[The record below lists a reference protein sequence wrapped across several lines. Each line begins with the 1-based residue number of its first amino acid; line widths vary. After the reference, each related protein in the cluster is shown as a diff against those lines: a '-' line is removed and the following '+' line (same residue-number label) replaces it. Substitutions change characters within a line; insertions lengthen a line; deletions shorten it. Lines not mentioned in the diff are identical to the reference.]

1 MTSCLLQFVYAPAR
15 KMEGLQRESS
25 PIVAMNARIFFS
37 SELPSKF
44 IASRNWFCLFSA
56 KETSSA
62 LCSGTLPLHAAGNV
76 GDFHSLGL
84 QLIPDAV
91 RLGEVFRLLGIGPG
105 PDQGFHLG
113 ILPAVLARSCPMDP
127 AAPGALEI
135 SHCREGR
142 MEYRLGDRYFYLAPG
157 DLSVARQDVLPTAA
171 TFPTGHYHGVTVT
184 VDPGQAP
191 RCLSCFLEDVEVQPA
206 ALAEKFCAAGGYFA
220 ARSSRRV
227 EHVFSELYHVPEDL
241 RQGYLKVKVLEL
253 LLFLSALEV
262 APVPQAVPGLTR
274 GQVSL
279 AKKTADYLLANTESK
294 VTTQELSRHFGASAA
309 QIRASF
315 QGVYGRSPAAWLRLQ
330 KMHGAAEL
338 LRSTDRTVLDIA
350 GQFGYD
356 NASKFARA
364 FRDVI
369 GVSPN
374 EYRSGVEQDSC
385 APV

>member
-1 MTSCLLQFVYAPAR
+1 MESCLHDAAPLPEHTVR
-15 KMEGLQRESS
+15 RET
-25 PIVAMNARIFFS
+25 PDGGQAAV
-37 SELPSKF
+37 
-44 IASRNWFCLFSA
+44 
-56 KETSSA
+56 
-62 LCSGTLPLHAAGNV
+62 TLYPVFPGIDIRYHDAHAG
-76 GDFHSLGL
+76 
-84 QLIPDAV
+84 
-91 RLGEVFRLLGIGPG
+91 
-105 PDQGFHLG
+105 
-113 ILPAVLARSCPMDP
+113 SCPMDP

-184 VDPGQAP
+184 VDPRRAP
-191 RCLSCFLEDVEVQPA
+191 PVSVLLSGGRGGAARRPGGEILRCR
-206 ALAEKFCAAGGYFA
+206 GYFA

-227 EHVFSELYHVPEDL
+227 EHVFSELYQVPEDL

-262 APVPQAVPGLTR
+262 SPVPQAVPGLTR

-279 AKKTADYLLANTESK
+279 ARKTADYLLANTESK
-294 VTTQELSRHFGASAA
+294 VTVQELSRHFGASAA
-309 QIRASF
+309 QIQASF
-315 QGVYGRSPAAWLRLQ
+315 RGVYGRSPAAWLRLQ

-374 EYRSGVEQDSC
+374 EYRSGVDQDSC